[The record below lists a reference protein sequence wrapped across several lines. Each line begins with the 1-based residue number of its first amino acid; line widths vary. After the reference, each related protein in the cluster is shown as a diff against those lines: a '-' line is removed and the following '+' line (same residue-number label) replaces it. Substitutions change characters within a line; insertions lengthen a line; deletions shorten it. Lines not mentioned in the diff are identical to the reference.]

1 MSKNK
6 KIKIEMD
13 MIHFTVMY
21 HFLGVAN
28 EKVKQ
33 KEGLNYTLF
42 QEALN
47 EIDRQFSE
55 QYTDSHGKDFEEN
68 HMLREMIYK
77 LNKE

>member
-47 EIDRQFSE
+47 EIDMQ
-55 QYTDSHGKDFEEN
+55 
-68 HMLREMIYK
+68 
-77 LNKE
+77 